1 MYALVPGALV
11 WISMSFVEPDESMV
25 WAQQT
30 STLQKRIDQLE
41 ANVHATTVTVSNP
54 EHSSDAPLPEAL
66 QLQIR
71 ELEARL
77 AQLEHAK
84 AAAPIAVTDTAAQ
97 TTDENAR

>member
-1 MYALVPGALV
+1 MYAFVPGALV
-11 WISMSFVEPDESMV
+11 WITMSFVEPDDSME

-41 ANVHATTVTVSNP
+41 ANVHTPTPAVNST
-54 EHSSDAPLPEAL
+54 EHRSDAPLPEAL
-66 QLQIR
+66 QQQIR

-84 AAAPIAVTDTAAQ
+84 AVVPVEAKDSVTQTAE
-97 TTDENAR
+97 ENAR